1 MNSRRNFIKKSSL
14 ITLGAL
20 NYNFSPLIKD
30 INGVD
35 ISVITYSF
43 NPGPEDMNVIIQNCI
58 DSGSVNLELMGNHV
72 ERSIGMPRS
81 RRMSADWRSKVSMKL
96 FKDAKKV
103 FKDNGIN
110 IFAFKANCI
119 GKNNTDEEIE
129 YAMKATKAL
138 GADFLTNEL
147 MDNDSV
153 DRVNFYAE
161 KNNVNVAYHTHAN
174 NLGSNVKATDTVW
187 DYALNSS
194 KKNYINLDIGHYIA
208 VGGSNTKESL
218 IDFIKRNHKRIS
230 SLHVKDRKA
239 GKSANITGS
248 DNQVWG
254 YGDTPII
261 EVLQLMRDNSYK
273 FTATIELEYR
283 IPEGSNRVKE
293 VKKCYNYCKQALIS

>member
-20 NYNFSPLIKD
+20 NYNFSPIIKN

-43 NPGPEDMNVIIQNCI
+43 NPSTEDMNVIIQNCI
-58 DSGSVNLELMGNHV
+58 DSKSDNIELMGNHV
-72 ERSIGMPRS
+72 ERSLGMPRS
-81 RRMSADWRSKVSMKL
+81 NRMSANWRSNVSMKL

-119 GKNNTDEEIE
+119 DKNNTDEEIE
-129 YAMKATKAL
+129 YAMKATKSL
-138 GADFLTNEL
+138 GANFLTNEL

-161 KNNVNVAYHTHAN
+161 KNNVNVAYHTHSN
-174 NLGSNVKATDTVW
+174 NFGSNVKATDTAW

-194 KKNYINLDIGHYIA
+194 KKNYINLDIGHYIN
-208 VGGSNTKESL
+208 VGGLNTKDSL
-218 IDFIKRNHKRIS
+218 LDFIKRNHKRIS
-230 SLHVKDRKA
+230 SLHLKDRQA
-239 GKSANITGS
+239 GKSANLTAS
-248 DNQVWG
+248 DNQQWG

-261 EVLQLMRDNSYK
+261 EVLQLM
-273 FTATIELEYR
+273 
-283 IPEGSNRVKE
+283 KE
-293 VKKCYNYCKQALIS
+293 IGRAHV

>member
-20 NYNFSPLIKD
+20 NYNFSPIIKE
-30 INGVD
+30 INGVN

-43 NPGPEDMNVIIQNCI
+43 NPGSEDMNVIIQNCI
-58 DSGSVNLELMGNHV
+58 DSGSDNIELMGNHI
-72 ERSIGMPRS
+72 ERSLGMPRS
-81 RRMSADWRSKVSMKL
+81 NRMSANWRSNASMKL
-96 FKDAKKV
+96 FKNAKKV

-119 GKNNTDEEIE
+119 DKNNTDEEID
-129 YAMKATKAL
+129 YAMKATKTL

-161 KNNVNVAYHTHAN
+161 KNNVNVAYHTHSN
-174 NLGSNVKATDTVW
+174 NFGSNVKATDIAW

-194 KKNYINLDIGHYIA
+194 KRNYINLDIGHYIS
-208 VGGSNTKESL
+208 VGGLNTKDSL
-218 IDFIKRNHKRIS
+218 FDFIKRNHKRIS
-230 SLHVKDRKA
+230 SLHLKDRQA
-239 GKSANITGS
+239 GKSLNISAS

-254 YGDTPII
+254 YGDTPIV
-261 EVLQLMRDNSYK
+261 EVLQLMRDNSFK

-293 VKKCYNYCKQALIS
+293 VIKCYDYCKQALIS

>member
-20 NYNFSPLIKD
+20 NYNFSPIIKN

-43 NPGPEDMNVIIQNCI
+43 NPGSEEMNVIIQNCI
-58 DSGSVNLELMGNHV
+58 DSKSDNIELMGNHV
-72 ERSIGMPRS
+72 ERSLGMPRS
-81 RRMSADWRSKVSMKL
+81 NRMSGNWRSNVSMKL

-103 FKDNGIN
+103 FNDNGIN

-119 GKNNTDEEIE
+119 DKNNTDEEIE
-129 YAMKATKAL
+129 YAMKATKSL

-147 MDNDSV
+147 MDNESV

-161 KNNVNVAYHTHAN
+161 KNNVNVAYHTHSN
-174 NLGSNVKATDTVW
+174 NLGSNVKATDKAW
-187 DYALNSS
+187 DYALSSS
-194 KKNYINLDIGHYIA
+194 KKNYINLDIGHYIN
-208 VGGSNTKESL
+208 VGGLNTKESL
-218 IDFIKRNHKRIS
+218 LDFIKRNHKRIS
-230 SLHVKDRKA
+230 SLHLKDRQA
-239 GKSANITGS
+239 GKSANLTAS

-261 EVLQLMRDNSYK
+261 EVLQLMRDRSYK

-293 VKKCYNYCKQALIS
+293 VIKCFDYCKQAVIS

>member
-20 NYNFSPLIKD
+20 NYNFSPVIKD

-110 IFAFKANCI
+110 IFAFKPNCI

-129 YAMKATKAL
+129 YAMKATKSL

-161 KNNVNVAYHTHAN
+161 KNNVNISYHTHAN
-174 NLGSNVKATDTVW
+174 NLGSNVKTTDTAW
-187 DYALNSS
+187 DYAINSS
-194 KKNYINLDIGHYIA
+194 KKNYINLDIGHYMA

-239 GKSANITGS
+239 GKSANVTGS
-248 DNQVWG
+248 DNQIWG

>member
-20 NYNFSPLIKD
+20 NYNFSPVIKD

-58 DSGSVNLELMGNHV
+58 DSGSDNLELMGNHV

-81 RRMSADWRSKVSMKL
+81 RRMSADWRSNVSMKL

-110 IFAFKANCI
+110 IFAFKPNCI

-129 YAMKATKAL
+129 YAMKATKSL

-161 KNNVNVAYHTHAN
+161 KNNVNISYHTHAN
-174 NLGSNVKATDTVW
+174 NLGSNVKTTDTAW
-187 DYALNSS
+187 DYAINSS
-194 KKNYINLDIGHYIA
+194 KKKTILRPAPSPRSCAFCSADALRNEICHAHLKFR
-208 VGGSNTKESL
+208 SQTR
-218 IDFIKRNHKRIS
+218 IDW
-230 SLHVKDRKA
+230 
-239 GKSANITGS
+239 S
-248 DNQVWG
+248 D
-254 YGDTPII
+254 
-261 EVLQLMRDNSYK
+261 
-273 FTATIELEYR
+273 
-283 IPEGSNRVKE
+283 IPERTNNNTEIAAGVNGDASTMPE
-293 VKKCYNYCKQALIS
+293 